1 MAFFVVTLLLTTTNS
16 AALRLNATLIWG
28 YVMPLG
34 IVKATDAG
42 HACSCWKLPRAD
54 SSTVSQARA
63 VQTIHRI
70 QGPADSCPR
79 NVATVL
85 ARTLQGGDLAEV
97 SINSE
102 HMFHFPAGLHEVK
115 RTKFLLFLSA
125 VYKNTKTSW
134 DLLAHGTA
142 VISGL
147 NKCCCSSE
155 RQLYKIFH

>member
-1 MAFFVVTLLLTTTNS
+1 
-16 AALRLNATLIWG
+16 
-28 YVMPLG
+28 MPLG
-34 IVKATDAG
+34 RVKATDAG
-42 HACSCWKLPRAD
+42 HACSRWKLPRAD
-54 SSTVSQARA
+54 SSTVSRERA
-63 VQTIHRI
+63 VQTIHRV

-79 NVATVL
+79 TVATVL

-125 VYKNTKTSW
+125 VYKNTETSW
-134 DLLAHGTA
+134 DLLAHGT
-142 VISGL
+142 VVTSGL

-155 RQLYKIFH
+155 RQLYKIFHQQRLVNYGLLISVAVIFLKRYNILIT